1 MTDRLA
7 VLGSPIAHSK
17 SPALH
22 RAAYSVLGLDWS
34 YDAIEVTGAGLP
46 GFVGGLESGW
56 RGLSLTMPLKRDVL
70 PLLDHRDELVEL
82 TGAAN
87 TVVIGENGLSGH
99 NTDVNGIEEA
109 FRMAGVT
116 LVTDVLVLGGGAT
129 AASAIVAMAEL
140 GAARVTIALRDPAK
154 GAHLIEL
161 AERLGPAAT
170 VQSLNSVLPPVD
182 AVLSTIPGGVG
193 FNPTLPD
200 AAGRTFFDV
209 AYEPWPTPRAAAW
222 AAEGGLVIPGIEM
235 LVNQALIQ
243 VRLFLTGDANRE
255 LPGEHAVLA
264 AMRDAVG
271 LAA

>member
-22 RAAYSVLGLDWS
+22 RAAYSELGLDWS
-34 YDAIEVTGAGLP
+34 YDAIEVTGGQLP
-46 GFVGGLESGW
+46 GFLAGLGSGW
-56 RGLSLTMPLKRDVL
+56 RGLSLTMPLKREVM
-70 PLLDHRDELVEL
+70 PLLDHRDELAEL

-87 TVVIGENGLSGH
+87 TVLIGGNGLSGH
-99 NTDVNGIEEA
+99 NTDVSGIVQA
-109 FRMAGVT
+109 FRQAGVT

-129 AASAIVAMAEL
+129 AASAIVAMAQL

-154 GAHLIEL
+154 GEHLVAL
-161 AERLGPAAT
+161 AERLGPVARL
-170 VQSLNSVLPPVD
+170 QSLDSAPPAVD
-182 AVLSTIPGGVG
+182 AVLCTIPGGADVQ
-193 FNPTLPD
+193 PSLP
-200 AAGRTFFDV
+200 AASGNSFFDV
-209 AYEPWPTPRAAAW
+209 AYEPWPRPLAAAW

-255 LPGEHAVLA
+255 LPDEERVLA
-264 AMRDAVG
+264 AMRAAVG